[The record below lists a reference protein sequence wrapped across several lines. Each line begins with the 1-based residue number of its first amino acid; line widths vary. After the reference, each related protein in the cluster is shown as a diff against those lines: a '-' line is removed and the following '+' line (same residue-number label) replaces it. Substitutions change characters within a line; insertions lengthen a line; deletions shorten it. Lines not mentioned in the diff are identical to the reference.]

1 MSSGFPKAAAAL
13 LVLAPIFIAIA
24 FSGDPC
30 DRHGFDAAAA
40 ALLLGS
46 VSLGAAA
53 FLILR
58 ELVNP
63 RRTLLVLTIAM
74 GIALGAGFLMLV
86 ISVWRFAG
94 ECSA

>member
-1 MSSGFPKAAAAL
+1 MPSGFLKGAL
-13 LVLAPIFIAIA
+13 LVLAPVFIAIA

-53 FLILR
+53 FLLLR
-58 ELVNP
+58 ELIDP
-63 RRTLLVLTIAM
+63 RRTLLILTIAM
-74 GIALGAGFLMLV
+74 GTALGAGALMLA

>member
-1 MSSGFPKAAAAL
+1 MSLGFLKSAPF
-13 LVLAPIFIAIA
+13 VLAPIFIAVA

-30 DRHGFDAAAA
+30 ERHGFDAAAA
-40 ALLLGS
+40 ALLLAS

-58 ELVNP
+58 DLVNV

-94 ECSA
+94 ECSS